1 MPEPGVAYTDTAAFA
16 DHELREPPAT
26 ATGLWSTLVDD
37 AGLVEPI
44 VVATRELV
52 AGDTLAE
59 ARERIADVA
68 DAEPHALVPTILAS
82 LGRPEGSRA
91 YLDAIGRLR
100 RLVSGKPRGLEP
112 GDRAVAEALSVLG
125 ALDDPIVPTVAV
137 TLPSGF
143 RDVDGRTRSAWL
155 QLVATLGRVCDVR
168 LVSSRVDRAWLAEYH
183 RDDLP
188 GVSEWRDRHPDEDAL
203 ATVAETVD
211 VGSRHARTLTHLAET
226 DTETSTYTR
235 LYSEFSVG
243 RSRIRQVL
251 GELDDVGA
259 VETYGP
265 ASDRRV
271 ELTAVGREFV
281 ETEITRQRRL
291 SDRVS
296 DSGKFSK
303 KGSVTSAYTCGGD
316 GRPETAT
323 ADSDGRHRLPS
334 GHETRFMSRLA
345 AASAQGSAVEDGIAV
360 VNYPIDAQD
369 DRAEGR
375 FHATEDELVV
385 AAEGDNPLQVW
396 TTLALTLA
404 SPRTFDRVLTRDR
417 LGEHDVLAMLEDG
430 ESVLRG
436 MRNIGW
442 LPDSVDGYDT
452 LREAFLE
459 AASDLADRTV
469 ELRERRESDEDALPL
484 RTSILQE
491 ALGLATSM
499 THLLDLADV
508 ELTRVLKLPE
518 FSRRFDEDR
527 AASLWETVAYGSTL
541 GASYNHHV
549 AYRQLFE
556 DRDDKRRQAFDPT
569 VDAADPVARDAGSWV
584 LVGDFAGRTEDV
596 ADGIAEAFGELSPH
610 EDAPEIQVR
619 TPIRT
624 EPTRRQVADTAR
636 RVLAMKGLKL
646 TPEATSV
653 LHGLARSTY
662 DVVDA
667 LATLAG
673 ENDGRRIDASEV
685 RLALAELD
693 ASRLLRGFDG
703 RETTPR
709 RLVSALLA
717 ADAPLRATELDERAD
732 VSARSRRDHLAD
744 LAEIG
749 LVVETDHGVR
759 LDLSFDGVG
768 EGEHAERLADR
779 YPTNVVD
786 PETSPQRHAAAKI
799 LRVGREHYG
808 PDGPATSVG
817 WPYTGVTPTPDL
829 RELSHPEPYL
839 STILPALWSIDATE
853 YADDPDVA
861 APSRERDARAGP
873 RLDQAPLDD
882 VAGDGE
888 ETTSAA

>member
-1 MPEPGVAYTDTAAFA
+1 MTEPGVTYTDTAAFA
-16 DHELREPPAT
+16 DHELRDPPAT

-37 AGLVEPI
+37 AGLAEPI

-52 AGDTLAE
+52 AGDTLLE
-59 ARERIADVA
+59 ARERIADVV
-68 DAEPHALVPTILAS
+68 DAESHALVPTILAS
-82 LGRPEGSRA
+82 LGRPEGSRP

-100 RLVSGKPRGLEP
+100 RLVNGKPLGLEP
-112 GDRAVAEALSVLG
+112 GDRVVAETVSVLG
-125 ALDDPIVPTVAV
+125 ALEKPIVPTVAV

-143 RDVDGRTRSAWL
+143 RDVDRRTRSAWL

-168 LVSSRVDRAWLAEYH
+168 LVSSRADRAWLAEYH

-188 GVSEWRDRHPDEDAL
+188 GVSEWRDRPHDEDAL
-203 ATVAETVD
+203 AAVAETVD
-211 VGSRHARTLTHLAET
+211 VGSRHERVLMDLAET
-226 DTETSTYTR
+226 NTGTSTYAR
-235 LYSEFSVG
+235 LYSKHSVTDH
-243 RSRIRQVL
+243 RVRQVL
-251 GELDDVGA
+251 IDLEDVGV
-259 VETYGP
+259 VEKYGP
-265 ASDRRV
+265 DGDKRV
-271 ELTAVGREFV
+271 ELTSVGREFV
-281 ETEITRQRRL
+281 ETETARQRRL

-296 DSGKFSK
+296 DSRKLNNEK
-303 KGSVTSAYTCGGD
+303 SVTSAYTWEGED
-316 GRPETAT
+316 RPETAT
-323 ADSDGRHRLPS
+323 ADSNVRHRLPS

-345 AASAQGSAVEDGIAV
+345 AASAHGSAVEDGIAV

-375 FHATEDELVV
+375 FHATEDELVIS
-385 AAEGDNPLQVW
+385 AEGDNPLQVW

-417 LGEHDVLAMLEDG
+417 LAEHDVLDMLEDG
-430 ESVLRG
+430 QSVLRG

-442 LPDSVDGYDT
+442 LPDPVDEYDT
-452 LREAFLE
+452 LREAILE

-469 ELRERRESDEDALPL
+469 ELHERREAGEDTLPL
-484 RTSILQE
+484 RTSILRE

-584 LVGDFAGRTEDV
+584 LVGDFAGRTEEV
-596 ADGIAEAFGELSPH
+596 ADGIAEAFDELSPH
-610 EDAPEIQVR
+610 QDAPEIQVR

-624 EPTRRQVADTAR
+624 EPTRRQVVDTAR

-703 RETTPR
+703 RKTTPR

-717 ADAPLRATELDERAD
+717 ADVPLRATELDELAD

-744 LAEIG
+744 LEEIG
-749 LVVETDHGVR
+749 LVVETDRGVR
-759 LDLSFDGVG
+759 LDLAFDGVDDDD
-768 EGEHAERLADR
+768 EHAERLTDR

-786 PETSPQRHAAAKI
+786 PTMSPERHAAAKI
-799 LRVGREHYG
+799 LRVGNEHYG
-808 PDGPATSVG
+808 PPGPVTSPG
-817 WPYTGVTPTPDL
+817 WPYTGFTWSPDL
-829 RELSHPEPYL
+829 RKLHYPQPYL
-839 STILPALWSIDATE
+839 STILPALWAIEATE
-853 YADDPDVA
+853 YYDDPDVA
-861 APSRERDARAGP
+861 ASSRARDARAGP
-873 RLDQAPLDD
+873 RLDQTPLDD
-882 VAGDGE
+882 VAGGGE
-888 ETTSAA
+888 TGAA